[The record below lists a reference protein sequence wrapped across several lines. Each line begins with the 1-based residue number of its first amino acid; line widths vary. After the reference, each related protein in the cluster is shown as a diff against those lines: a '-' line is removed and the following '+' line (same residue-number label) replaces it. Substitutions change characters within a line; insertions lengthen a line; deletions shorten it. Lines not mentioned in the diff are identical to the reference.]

1 MIIAARIFFTA
12 MPPFELSIIFF
23 RYEPKLIL
31 AFGPTLS
38 YALVQLAHLQKK
50 LGADAAP
57 R

>member
-1 MIIAARIFFTA
+1 

-23 RYEPKLIL
+23 RYGPKLIL